1 MRRRMGKSK
10 IGTMK
15 NKILVKGDAN
25 LLAPNEILVTK
36 AEGYTVLRERMA
48 DGQIKTSVV
57 VPLEEFKTQKEEPKK
72 KNKADTKAKTEEAA
86 VNNKEVE

>member
-15 NKILVKGDAN
+15 NKILVEGDAN
-25 LLAPNEILVTK
+25 LLAPNEILITQS
-36 AEGYTVLRERMA
+36 EGYTILRERMA

-57 VPLEEFKTQKEEPKK
+57 VPLEEFK
-72 KNKADTKAKTEEAA
+72 A
-86 VNNKEVE
+86 